1 MTKGLVLL
9 GDKTSHGGKVIS
21 ASSNITVDG
30 KKAALVGDMVSC
42 PVEGHGTNPIVEGSP
57 HRTFNGRAVVI
68 DGCKC
73 KCKCKCKCRCQCR
86 CQCGCTVISSAMNST
101 VG

>member
-9 GDKTSHGGKVIS
+9 GDKTTHGGKVIS
-21 ASSNITVDG
+21 ASANFTVNG
-30 KKAALVGDMVSC
+30 IKVALIGDLISC
-42 PVEGHGTNPIVEGSP
+42 PVPGHGINPIVEGWP
-57 HRTFNGRAVVI
+57 HRTFNGRAVVV
-68 DGCKC
+68 DGCK
-73 KCKCKCKCRCQCR
+73 

>member
-21 ASSNITVDG
+21 ASSSITVNG
-30 KKAALVGDMVSC
+30 KAVALVGDRVSC
-42 PVEGHGTNPIVEGSP
+42 PVPGHGTNQIIEGSP
-57 HRTFNGRAVVI
+57 QRTFNGRAVVV
-68 DGCKC
+68 DGCK
-73 KCKCKCKCRCQCR
+73 
-86 CQCGCTVISSAMNST
+86 CQCGCTVISSAMNSK

>member
-1 MTKGLVLL
+1 MAKGLVLL
-9 GDKTSHGGKVIS
+9 GDSTSHGGKVIS

-30 KKAALVGDMVSC
+30 KKAALIGDLVSC
-42 PVEGHGTNPIVEGSP
+42 PIYGHGNNPIVEGAP
-57 HRTFNGRAVVI
+57 HRTLNGRAVVV

-73 KCKCKCKCRCQCR
+73 L
-86 CQCGCTVISSAMNST
+86 CGCTVISSAMNST

>member
-1 MTKGLVLL
+1 MAKGLVLL

-21 ASSNITVDG
+21 ASSSITVDG

-42 PVEGHGTNPIVEGSP
+42 PVEGHGMNPVVEGSP
-57 HRTFNGRAVVI
+57 HRTFNGRAVVV
-68 DGCKC
+68 DGCK
-73 KCKCKCKCRCQCR
+73 
-86 CQCGCTVISSAMNST
+86 CQCGCTVISSAQNST